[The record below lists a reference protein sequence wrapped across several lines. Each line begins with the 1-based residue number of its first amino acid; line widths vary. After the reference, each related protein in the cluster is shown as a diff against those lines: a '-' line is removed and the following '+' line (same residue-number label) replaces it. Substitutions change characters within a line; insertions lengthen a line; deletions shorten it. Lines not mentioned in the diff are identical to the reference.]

1 MAARLKPRHS
11 QEVRDKIQASVIIDR
26 LQKHV
31 NGDLEMTSTQVNAA
45 NSLLDRSVPK
55 LSQIQHV
62 GDSANPVEVKVSH
75 GMDKDAVELLS
86 KIRGT

>member
-1 MAARLKPRHS
+1 MATRLNRRHS

-31 NGDLEMTSTQVNAA
+31 NGKLEMTSTQVNAA

-62 GDSANPVEVKVSH
+62 GDSDNPVAFTEIIR
-75 GMDKDAVELLS
+75 
-86 KIRGT
+86 KIIK

>member
-1 MAARLKPRHS
+1 MAARLNRRHS

-31 NGDLEMTSTQVNAA
+31 NGKLEMTSSQVNAA

-62 GDSANPVEVKVSH
+62 GDADNPVVFTEIVRKIVK
-75 GMDKDAVELLS
+75 
-86 KIRGT
+86 

>member
-1 MAARLKPRHS
+1 MAARLNPRHS

-62 GDSANPVEVKVSH
+62 GDNENPVAVKITH

-86 KIRGT
+86 KIRG